1 MLPLGASTP
10 HFLAVVVSRIHDEA
24 CYIHSGDDA
33 WFTSYVLL
41 IRSCYYKKVDK
52 TLDFY
57 FCDTILIVGSSLSL
71 TRRRY
76 MPAFLRRIFDDPG
89 EILIRRGLRLLH
101 CTGVW
106 YALSCVQAARRSYL
120 LTGRFTKVRNP
131 DPYFST

>member
-10 HFLAVVVSRIHDEA
+10 YFLAVVVSRIHDEA
-24 CYIHSGDDA
+24 CYIHSGDNA

-41 IRSCYYKKVDK
+41 IRSCYYEKVDK

-89 EILIRRGLRLLH
+89 EILIRRGLNFPWF
-101 CTGVW
+101 CGVEKDLG
-106 YALSCVQAARRSYL
+106 YTTPER
-120 LTGRFTKVRNP
+120 G
-131 DPYFST
+131 